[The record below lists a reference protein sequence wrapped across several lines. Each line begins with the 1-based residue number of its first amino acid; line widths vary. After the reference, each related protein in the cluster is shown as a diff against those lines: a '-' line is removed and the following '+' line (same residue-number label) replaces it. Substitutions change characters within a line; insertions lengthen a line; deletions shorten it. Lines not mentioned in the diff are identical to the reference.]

1 VARHAPRKALL
12 KLCLALLLLFGHVAA
27 WASEDDATA
36 GGPMPALLTVT
47 LNGTATPE
55 PVLFLRGRDGTL
67 YAAAE
72 ALSGWRIRLPRGEP
86 VRFEGALYYP
96 LTSLPGLDVRLDE
109 GAQAV
114 SINLSAS
121 GFETQRT
128 SLAQSSEMP
137 MTRSATGAFV
147 GYDLFVE
154 HAAGRTSVNGAF
166 EAVIF
171 TPHGVGATNFI
182 VQAGDGPEKVTR
194 LETSWTIDRPTSM
207 TTIRIGDA
215 IAAAGP
221 GAVPF
226 RFGGIQFARSFGVQP
241 GFLTM
246 PLLSTQGSA
255 AVASVVD
262 IYVNNALQGSR
273 QVAPGPFEIGD
284 IPVQT
289 GGGDVRI
296 VVRDLLGRETVTE
309 QSYYSSAQLLRRGL
323 HDFSFEAGFI
333 RRAFG
338 RRSNSYG
345 EFMASTSH
353 RFGVTDRLTVEAHA
367 QASEHRQMA
376 GAAVNALVFDLAQ
389 IGGSISVSHGP
400 RGIGY
405 RIAGAVERHAPRFS
419 FGVRAEHMSADYGF
433 IGMSARDRAT
443 RLFVH
448 AFADTSLP
456 FGSLGFNVTHRGI
469 RDGPDETLAG
479 LFGTFRLGRSV
490 SLNAYARHVV
500 AGRSETI
507 GGIHLSFALGG
518 RRSASA
524 GLEAHRR
531 GVNGTATFQQDPPS
545 DTGGGFRA
553 AARFGENTG
562 GEAAYVHRFEM
573 ATVSAEVAYAE
584 RGAGLRLSASGAIGL
599 MGGDAFASRSL
610 GQSFATVRVPNG
622 PGVRVYADDHLIGVT
637 GANGALVVPGL
648 RAYEANRIRID
659 ENDLPLDVQLAAS
672 DVAVRPFARSGVLVA
687 FDVRRER
694 GVLMKV
700 ALEDGRP
707 LPAGAR
713 VLADGGAAPAVAVSG
728 GEVYLPGLIGTV
740 ALTASWEGGT
750 CSFTAIV
757 PDNDDPQPRL
767 DGLVCRERP
776 AYASR

>member
-1 VARHAPRKALL
+1 MARHAPRKALL
-12 KLCLALLLLFGHVAA
+12 KLCLSLLLMFGHVAA
-27 WASEDDATA
+27 WANEDDAMA
-36 GGPMPALLTVT
+36 GRPVPALLTVT

-154 HAAGRTSVNGAF
+154 HATGRTSVNGAF

-182 VQAGDGPEKVTR
+182 VQAGSGPERVTR
-194 LETSWTIDRPTSM
+194 LETSWTIDRPASM

-215 IAAAGP
+215 ISSAGP

-226 RFGGIQFARSFGVQP
+226 RFGGIQFARSFDVQP

-273 QVAPGPFEIGD
+273 QVTPGPFEIGD

-296 VVRDLLGRETVTE
+296 VVRDLLGRETVIE

-367 QASEHRQMA
+367 QASESRQNGGRRDQCAGLRPRPDRRLGLGQPWPPRDGLPRRRRRRTPSAEIFVRRPRRAYERRLRLHRHVGARPRHPVLRPGLRRHVIAVRLARTQRHPPRHPRRARRDPGRPVRHLPPRPLALAARYMPA
-376 GAAVNALVFDLAQ
+376 MSSPAAARRSAASICPLPSAGGAAPRP
-389 IGGSISVSHGP
+389 GSKP
-400 RGIGY
+400 
-405 RIAGAVERHAPRFS
+405 IAGASTAPRLPAGS
-419 FGVRAEHMSADYGF
+419 AE
-433 IGMSARDRAT
+433 R
-443 RLFVH
+443 
-448 AFADTSLP
+448 
-456 FGSLGFNVTHRGI
+456 
-469 RDGPDETLAG
+469 
-479 LFGTFRLGRSV
+479 
-490 SLNAYARHVV
+490 
-500 AGRSETI
+500 
-507 GGIHLSFALGG
+507 
-518 RRSASA
+518 
-524 GLEAHRR
+524 HRR
-531 GVNGTATFQQDPPS
+531 GLP
-545 DTGGGFRA
+545 R
-553 AARFGENTG
+553 
-562 GEAAYVHRFEM
+562 
-573 ATVSAEVAYAE
+573 
-584 RGAGLRLSASGAIGL
+584 RGALRRELGRRGGLCPPLRQSDPWRRGGLCRARRRRALSASGAIGL
-599 MGGDAFASRSL
+599 MGGNAFASRSL
-610 GQSFATVRVPNG
+610 GESFATVRVPHG

-659 ENDLPLDVQLAAS
+659 ENDLPLDVQLS
-672 DVAVRPFARSGVLVA
+672 TTDIAVRPFARSGVVVA
-687 FDVRRER
+687 FDARRER

-700 ALEDGRP
+700 RLEDGRP

-713 VLADGGAAPAVAVSG
+713 IVSDGAAAPAVAVSG
-728 GEVYLPGLIGTV
+728 GEVYLPGVTGAV
-740 ALTASWEGGT
+740 ALTASWEGGS
-750 CSFTAIV
+750 CSFTAVV

-776 AYASR
+776 VYASR

>member
-1 VARHAPRKALL
+1 M
-12 KLCLALLLLFGHVAA
+12 FGHVAA
-27 WASEDDATA
+27 WANEDEAVA
-36 GGPMPALLTVT
+36 GRPVPALLTVT

-72 ALSGWRIRLPRGEP
+72 ALAGWRIRLPRGEP
-86 VRFEGALYYP
+86 LRFEGALYYP

-114 SINLSAS
+114 SITLSAS

-154 HAAGRTSVNGAF
+154 HAAGRASVNGAF

-182 VQAGDGPEKVTR
+182 VQAGSGPERVTR
-194 LETSWTIDRPTSM
+194 LETSWTIDRPASM

-215 IAAAGP
+215 ISAAGP

-226 RFGGIQFARSFGVQP
+226 RFGGIQFARSFDVQP
-241 GFLTM
+241 GFLAM

-353 RFGVTDRLTVEAHA
+353 RFGVTDRLTVEAHL
-367 QASEHRQMA
+367 QASERRQMA

-389 IGGSISVSHGP
+389 IGGSVSVSHGP
-400 RGIGY
+400 QGIGY
-405 RIAGAVERHAPRFS
+405 RVVGAVERRAPKFS

-443 RLFVH
+443 RLYVQ

-456 FGSLGFNVTHRGI
+456 FGSLGLNLTHRGI

-479 LFGTFRLGRSV
+479 LFGTFRLGRSI

-500 AGRSETI
+500 AGRKETI

-524 GLEAHRR
+524 GLEASRR
-531 GVNGTATFQQDPPS
+531 GNFNASATFQQDPPT

-553 AARFGENTG
+553 AARFGDNDG
-562 GEAAYVHRFEM
+562 GEAAYVHRFDK
-573 ATVSAEVAYAE
+573 ATVSAEVGYAE
-584 RGAGLRLSASGAIGL
+584 RGAGVRLSASGAIGL
-599 MGGDAFASRSL
+599 MGGRAFASRSL
-610 GQSFATVRVPNG
+610 GESFATVRVPNG

-637 GANGALVVPGL
+637 NARGTLVVPGL

-659 ENDLPLDVQLAAS
+659 ENDLPLDVQLAAT

-713 VLADGGAAPAVAVSG
+713 VVADSGSAPAVAVSG
-728 GEVYLPGLIGTV
+728 GEIYLPGIAGTV
-740 ALTASWEGGT
+740 ALTASWEGKT
-750 CSFTAIV
+750 CRFTAIV

-776 AYASR
+776 VYASR

>member
-1 VARHAPRKALL
+1 VARHAPLKALL
-12 KLCLALLLLFGHVAA
+12 RLCLSLLLLFSHVAA
-27 WASEDDATA
+27 WANEDDEA
-36 GGPMPALLTVT
+36 GGRPVPALLTVT
-47 LNGTATPE
+47 LNGTASPE
-55 PVLFLRGRDGTL
+55 PVLFLRARDGTL
-67 YAAAE
+67 YASASAF
-72 ALSGWRIRLPRGEP
+72 AGWRMRLPRGEA
-86 VRFEGALYYP
+86 VRFEGELFYP
-96 LTSLPGLDVRLDE
+96 LASLPGLHVRLDE

-114 SINLSAS
+114 AIDLAAS
-121 GFETQRT
+121 GFEAQRT
-128 SLAQSSEMP
+128 SLAQGSEMP
-137 MTRSATGAFV
+137 MTMSATGAFV
-147 GYDLFVE
+147 GYDLFFE
-154 HAAGRTSVNGAF
+154 HTAGRTSVNGAF
-166 EAVIF
+166 EAVLF

-182 VQAGDGPEKVTR
+182 ARAGDGPERVTR
-194 LETSWTIDRPTSM
+194 LETSWTIDRPSSM
-207 TTIRIGDA
+207 TTIRIGDS
-215 IAAAGP
+215 ISSAGP

-226 RFGGIQFARSFGVQP
+226 RFGGVQFARSFEVQP

-262 IYVNNALQGSR
+262 IYINNALQGSR

-309 QSYYSSAQLLRRGL
+309 QSYYASAQLLRRGL

-333 RRAFG
+333 RRDFG

-345 EFMASTSH
+345 ELMASTSH
-353 RFGVTDRLTVEAHA
+353 RFGITDRLTVEAHA
-367 QASEHRQMA
+367 QASGSRQMA
-376 GAAVNALVFDLAQ
+376 GAAASALVFDLAQ
-389 IGGSISVSHGP
+389 IGGSVSLSHGP
-400 RGIGY
+400 QGIGY
-405 RIAGAVERHAPRFS
+405 RVAGAVERHSARFS
-419 FGVRAEHMSADYGF
+419 FGVRAEHSSADYGF

-443 RLFVH
+443 RLYVQ
-448 AFADTSLP
+448 AFADTALP
-456 FGSLGFNVTHRGI
+456 FGSLGLNVTHRGI

-479 LFGTFRLGRSV
+479 LFGSFRLGRSV
-490 SLNAYARHVV
+490 SLHAYARHVV

-524 GLEAHRR
+524 GLELHRR
-531 GVNGTATFQQDPPS
+531 GVNGTASFQQDPPS
-545 DTGGGFRA
+545 NTGGGFRA
-553 AARFGENTG
+553 AARFGDNIG
-562 GEAAYVHRFEM
+562 GEAAYVHRLDM
-573 ATVSAEVAYAE
+573 ATLSAEVGYAG
-584 RGAGLRLSASGAIGL
+584 RGAGVRLSASGAVGLIG
-599 MGGDAFASRSL
+599 GGVFASRSL

-622 PGVRVYADDHLIGVT
+622 AGVRVYADDHLIGVI
-637 GANGALVVPGL
+637 GANGTLVVPGL

-659 ENDLPLDVQLAAS
+659 ENDLPLDVQLSAT
-672 DVAVRPFARSGVLVA
+672 DIAVRPFARSGVLVA

-713 VLADGGAAPAVAVSG
+713 VVADGIAAPAIAVSG
-728 GEVYLPGLIGTV
+728 GEVYLPGLAGTV
-740 ALTASWEGGT
+740 ALTASWEGGS
-750 CSFTAIV
+750 CGFTAIV

-767 DGLVCRERP
+767 DGLICRERP
-776 AYASR
+776 VYASR